1 MNIKQNK
8 QKSNA
13 TFELEESSIF
23 WCRKCNV
30 PILTEMC
37 AICGEKGTKIDL
49 SRPGDVR
56 FASPHESKLI
66 DDLITRSF
74 GENPIAEKFIL
85 LNKIPGEDKTDEII
99 VDGLHFGILRFDMSE
114 LAFKLDLMVE
124 GACALI
130 DSGISEPPSDKS
142 DGFLLQR
149 LPFGVSIGV
158 NSGSSY
164 RTVSRSHLDSALHNS
179 KQNYPL
185 TPHYK
190 KIIRIS
196 SRGRHLSGKNID
208 GNEVIECSD
217 DIVKGDTVLVTGK
230 NLCGFGIAYRD
241 SCELRDPGQSL
252 KIRKI
257 GSGKVTFLPG
267 KPLLGDVIR
276 ANAPHMKQLVKDAVN
291 TIRGIA
297 NQMEFRETP
306 VYVSFSGGKDSLV
319 TLDLT
324 RSAVKKHIKVFFANT
339 GIEFPE
345 TVDFA
350 RRFCKEN
357 DIVLIE
363 VKVNEAFWENLPSF
377 GPPAKD
383 FRWCCKVCKLAPIN
397 SVIEDCTRT
406 GKKCLT
412 VDGKRRFESFTRSR
426 INPKEENP
434 FIPGQVSVFP
444 IRNWRAIEVWLY
456 IYYRK
461 LEYNPLYDEGFE
473 RVGCWLCPAE
483 LSAEYYRFGQLHP
496 ELFTRWNEYL
506 LKWGKEHGLDE
517 AFIKHGFWRW
527 KTLPPKML
535 RLAEEL
541 KINTKPRT
549 PEEEFSITVTSGISP
564 CRTGGYT
571 IEGKITGL
579 LPREVQNIANILGE
593 NTFSEDLGVLLIH
606 AKGGNTR
613 IFSSGHISVNA
624 LGKEDA
630 MSIFENTAKQMVRVR
645 KCTKCKV
652 CLKVCTV
659 NAIVLEPSL
668 KIGKVCTRCGK
679 CTESCVVVKYFDRIL
694 PDFKQ

>member
-1 MNIKQNK
+1 MINNSIQYNPFDGKFG
-8 QKSNA
+8 S
-13 TFELEESSIF
+13 TIF

-30 PILTEMC
+30 PLLEEMC
-37 AICGEKGTKIDL
+37 AICREKGTKIDL

-56 FASPHESKLI
+56 FASPHEKKIL
-66 DDLITRSF
+66 DDLIIRSF
-74 GENPIAEKFIL
+74 GENPIAEKLIL

-99 VDGLHFGILRFDMSE
+99 MDGLHFGILRFDMSE

-130 DSGISEPPSDKS
+130 DSGI
-142 DGFLLQR
+142 
-149 LPFGVSIGV
+149 
-158 NSGSSY
+158 N
-164 RTVSRSHLDSALHNS
+164 
-179 KQNYPL
+179 
-185 TPHYK
+185 K

-196 SRGRHLSGKNID
+196 SGGRHLSGKNID
-208 GNEVIECSD
+208 GNEVLECSD

-230 NLCGFGIAYRD
+230 NLCGFGVAYRD
-241 SCELRDPGQSL
+241 SSELKDPGRSM

-267 KPLLGDVIR
+267 KPLLRDVIS
-276 ANAPHMKQLVKDAVN
+276 ANAPHMKQIVKDAVN

-297 NQMEFRETP
+297 NQMDFRETT

-324 RSAVKKHIKVFFANT
+324 RSAVKKPIKVFFANT

-357 DIVLIE
+357 DIELIE

-397 SVIEDCTRT
+397 SVIEECTHA

-412 VDGKRRFESFTRSR
+412 IDGKRRFESFTRSR

-456 IYYRK
+456 IFYRK

-496 ELFTRWNEYL
+496 ELFTRWNECL

-541 KINTKPRT
+541 KINTKPQT
-549 PEEEFSITVTSGISP
+549 PEEEFGITVTGGVSP
-564 CRTGGYT
+564 CKTGGYT
-571 IEGKITGL
+571 LEGKITGL

-624 LGKEDA
+624 REKEDA
-630 MSIFENTAKQMVRVR
+630 MSVFENTAKQMVRVR

-652 CLKVCTV
+652 CLKVCPV
-659 NAIVLEPSL
+659 NAIVLEPYL

>member
-1 MNIKQNK
+1 MINNSIKN
-8 QKSNA
+8 NP
-13 TFELEESSIF
+13 FEGKFDSSFF
-23 WCRKCNV
+23 WCRKCNL
-30 PILTEMC
+30 PLLEEMC
-37 AICGEKGTKIDL
+37 AICREKGIKLNL
-49 SRPGDVR
+49 SPPGDVR
-56 FASPHESKLI
+56 FASPHEKKI
-66 DDLITRSF
+66 MDDLILEFF
-74 GENPIAEKFIL
+74 GENPIADKLIL

-99 VDGLHFGILRFDMSE
+99 VDGFHFGILRFDMSE

-130 DSGISEPPSDKS
+130 DSGI
-142 DGFLLQR
+142 
-149 LPFGVSIGV
+149 
-158 NSGSSY
+158 N
-164 RTVSRSHLDSALHNS
+164 
-179 KQNYPL
+179 
-185 TPHYK
+185 K

-196 SRGRHLSGKNID
+196 SGGRHLSGKNID

-241 SCELRDPGQSL
+241 SSELKYPGQSL

-257 GSGKVTFLPG
+257 GSGKVTLLPG
-267 KPLLGDVIR
+267 KPVIEDVIR

-297 NQMEFRETP
+297 NQADFRDTP

-324 RSAVKKHIKVFFANT
+324 RSAVKKPIKVFFANT

-350 RRFCKEN
+350 RRFCREN
-357 DIVLIE
+357 DIELIE

-397 SVIEDCTRT
+397 SVLEECTSR

-412 VDGKRRFESFTRSR
+412 IDGKRRFESFTRSR
-426 INPKEENP
+426 IAPKEENP
-434 FIPGQVSVFP
+434 FIPGQISVFP

-456 IYYRK
+456 IFYGK

-483 LSAEYYRFGQLHP
+483 LSAEYYRFSQLHP
-496 ELFTRWNEYL
+496 LLFTRWNEYL

-535 RLAEEL
+535 RLADEL
-541 KINTKPRT
+541 KISTKSRT
-549 PEEEFSITVTSGISP
+549 PEEEFGITVTGGVSP

-571 IEGKITGL
+571 MEGKITGL
-579 LPREVQNIANILGE
+579 LSREVQNIANILGE
-593 NTFSEDLGVLLIH
+593 NTFSEDLGVVLIH
-606 AKGGNTR
+606 TKGGNVK

-624 LGKEDA
+624 PGKEDA
-630 MSIFENTAKQMVRVR
+630 GSIFENTAKQLIRVK
-645 KCTKCKV
+645 KCTKCRV
-652 CLKVCTV
+652 CLKVCPV
-659 NAIVLEPSL
+659 NAIVLEPDL

-694 PDFKQ
+694 PDFKY